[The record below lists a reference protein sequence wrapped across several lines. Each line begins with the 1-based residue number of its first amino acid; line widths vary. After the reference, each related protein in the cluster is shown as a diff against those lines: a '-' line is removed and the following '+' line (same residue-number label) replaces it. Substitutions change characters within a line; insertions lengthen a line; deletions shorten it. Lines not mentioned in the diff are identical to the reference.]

1 MKIKLDFVSNS
12 SSTSFVYIAD
22 EELNEEAFLE
32 AAGVDQRGPVGDLFR
47 EMYFEISTALRSY
60 GKEVKTIEDAEHLA
74 GSHEFTPE
82 VIEKM
87 KVAIKQGKN
96 VVTSTLSSDGPLAES
111 LLCMAIFEIE
121 SDRFYINAYNNY
133 W

>member
-12 SSTSFVYIAD
+12 SSTSFVYISD
-22 EELNEEAFLE
+22 EELSEDVFLE
-32 AAGVDQRGPVGDLFR
+32 AAGVDGDGPVGDLFR
-47 EMYFEISTALRSY
+47 QLYSEIINAIRHY
-60 GKEVKTIEDAEHLA
+60 GKQVTTKEAADSFV

-82 VIEKM
+82 VVEKM
-87 KVAIKQGKN
+87 KDAIEQGKQ
-96 VVTSTLSSDGPLAES
+96 VITSTLSSDGPLAES
-111 LLCMAIFEIE
+111 LLCMAMFEIE

>member
-12 SSTSFVYIAD
+12 SSTSFVYISD
-22 EELNEEAFLE
+22 EELSEEIFLE
-32 AAGVDQRGPVGDLFR
+32 AAGVNGDGPVGDLFR
-47 EMYFEISTALRSY
+47 QMYFEISTALRHR
-60 GKEVKTIEDAEHLA
+60 GEQVTTKEAADSLA
-74 GSHEFTPE
+74 GTHEFTPE

-87 KVAIKQGKN
+87 KVAIEQGKS
-96 VVTSTLSSDGPLAES
+96 VVTSKLSSDGPLAES

-121 SDRFYINAYNNY
+121 SDRFYINAYNNS

>member
-1 MKIKLDFVSNS
+1 MKIRYDFVSNS
-12 SSTSFVYIAD
+12 SSTSFVYISD
-22 EELNEEAFLE
+22 EELSEEVFLE
-32 AAGVDQRGPVGDLFR
+32 AAGVDRDSPVADLFR
-47 EMYFEISTALRSY
+47 QMHYEITIAIRHH
-60 GKEVKTIEDAEHLA
+60 GEQITTKEAADSLA

-87 KVAIKQGKN
+87 KNAIEQGKN
-96 VVTSTLSSDGPLAES
+96 VVTSTLDSDGSLAES
-111 LLCMAIFEIE
+111 LLCMAMFEIE

>member
-1 MKIKLDFVSNS
+1 MKLKLDFVSNS

-22 EELNEEAFLE
+22 EELNEEDFLK
-32 AAGVDQRGPVGDLFR
+32 AVGVDGDGPVGDLFR
-47 EMYFEISTALRSY
+47 DMYSELSAALLDY
-60 GKEVKTIEDAEHLA
+60 GKEIKTKEAAEQLA
-74 GSHEFTPE
+74 DTHEFTPE

-87 KVAIKQGKN
+87 KAAIEQGRS
-96 VVTSTLSSDGPLAES
+96 VITSTLSSDGPLAES

-121 SDRFYINAYNNY
+121 SDRFYINAFDNY